1 MDQWPESPSNARKL
15 YKCVSTQL
23 YPLCLNVSYKWPMAQ
38 FHPNACKV
46 YNTNWNALFYPCDAT
61 VRLTLLSRILL
72 KTHKLN
78 VYSITLHVCPDILT
92 GKHAVVVDLLAAKQ
106 WSEHHTYSPPP
117 HENPKSRTSR
127 QWSRIPSFHNEGYTI
142 VPIQTSEKQNV
153 INAGVTPY
161 MYFSVIKPLASVIT
175 WTCSRANGLRNGCET
190 GLLLA
195 ATIIASD
202 SI

>member
-72 KTHKLN
+72 KTHKLH
-78 VYSITLHVCPDILT
+78 VYSITFHVCPDILT

-117 HENPKSRTSR
+117 PMK
-127 QWSRIPSFHNEGYTI
+127 
-142 VPIQTSEKQNV
+142 IQNSGPAFNDPESPVFIMRV
-153 INAGVTPY
+153 IQLYLFRRARN
-161 MYFSVIKPLASVIT
+161 KT
-175 WTCSRANGLRNGCET
+175 W
-190 GLLLA
+190 
-195 ATIIASD
+195 
-202 SI
+202 